1 MTEVEIKK
9 LLLDGKT
16 EFSND
21 ELEELRDIM
30 PIIVRQS
37 EKIIRPLTEEPDLT
51 AVDPRPVDIILSKRV
66 QDDFIKRAIQVV
78 LDDEFIAF
86 LGTNAQARKFFAD
99 IMTGEI

>member
-1 MTEVEIKK
+1 MTEIEIKK

-21 ELEELRDIM
+21 ELESLRDIM

-51 AVDPRPVDIILSKRV
+51 AVDPRSVDIILSKRV

>member
-1 MTEVEIKK
+1 MTEIEIKK

-21 ELEELRDIM
+21 ELESLRDIM

>member
-1 MTEVEIKK
+1 MTEIEIKT

-16 EFSND
+16 ELSND
-21 ELEELRDIM
+21 DLESLRDIM

-37 EKIIRPLTEEPDLT
+37 EKIIRPLTEEPDLL
-51 AVDPRPVDIILSKRV
+51 AVDPRSVDIILSKRV

>member
-1 MTEVEIKK
+1 MTEIEIKK

>member
-1 MTEVEIKK
+1 MADIEK

-16 EFSND
+16 EFTFE
-21 ELEELRDIM
+21 ELESVHDKM

-37 EKIIRPLTEEPDLT
+37 EKIIRPITEEPDLT
-51 AVDPRPVDIILSKRV
+51 AVDPRPVDMILSKRV
-66 QDDFIKRAIQVV
+66 QDDFVKRAIQVV

-86 LGTNAQARKFFAD
+86 IGTNAQARKFFAD

>member
-1 MTEVEIKK
+1 MTEIEIKK

-21 ELEELRDIM
+21 ELESLRDIM

-51 AVDPRPVDIILSKRV
+51 AVDPRPVDIILPKRV

>member
-1 MTEVEIKK
+1 MTEIEIKK

-21 ELEELRDIM
+21 ELESLRDIM

-86 LGTNAQARKFFAD
+86 LGTNEQARKFFAD